1 MEVVEE
7 LIAGGHR
14 DALNYTPRQAGAW
27 LFIMRRR
34 QKREMRD
41 RLAIAAKAFRSSGD
55 DINKSLRE
63 LGDDR
68 SET

>member
-14 DALNYTPRQAGAW
+14 DALTYTPRQAGAW

-41 RLAIAAKAFRSSGD
+41 RLAIAAKAARSSPD
-55 DINKSLRE
+55 DIAKALRE
-63 LGDDR
+63 LGNER
-68 SET
+68 SES